1 MNYKLRE
8 IEKKDIPIINQW
20 RYNKALIDF
29 LGAPFRYINEDVD
42 DIWYASYLSN
52 RNSCVRLAIEECSS
66 SAIVGAVYL
75 TSIDWLNRSAEF
87 SIWIGLAEH
96 QNRGVGK
103 FATHK
108 ILDHAFNDLGLHR
121 IYLTVLERNDRAR
134 KLYKSVGF
142 SEEGV
147 LRQAVFKNGHYEN
160 MISMSILMSEFKH
173 PD

>member
-1 MNYKLRE
+1 MNYRLRE
-8 IEKKDIPIINQW
+8 IEKKDIPIINGW
-20 RYNKALIDF
+20 RNKKDLIDF

-42 DIWYASYLSN
+42 NNWYASYLSN
-52 RNSCVRLAIEECSS
+52 RNSCVRLAIEESS
-66 SAIVGAVYL
+66 SNVIVGAVYL

-87 SIWIGLAEH
+87 SIWIGLSEH
-96 QNRGVGK
+96 QNKGVGK

-108 ILDHAFNDLGLHR
+108 ILDHAFKDLGLHR
-121 IYLTVLERNDRAR
+121 IYLTVLERNARAR

-147 LRQAVFKNGHYEN
+147 LRQAVFKNGCYEN
-160 MISMSILMSEFKH
+160 MVSMSILMNEFKH